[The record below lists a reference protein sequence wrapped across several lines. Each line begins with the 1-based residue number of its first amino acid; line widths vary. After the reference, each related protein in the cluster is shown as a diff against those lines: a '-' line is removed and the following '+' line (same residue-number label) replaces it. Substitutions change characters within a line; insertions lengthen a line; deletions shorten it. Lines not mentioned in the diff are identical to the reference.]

1 MTFDTTAVD
10 NYMDQMNKRES
21 EITRKMSV
29 ANLKQEAPA
38 TAMLWFGR
46 LGAVALVI
54 LVLGF
59 AINKSLSWE
68 RVNIDKT
75 ITEVVP
81 ETPVHGKDVLID
93 IAAIIDENPR
103 FPENVVSTKDPESI
117 RNYYLF
123 DTKPFNGEI
132 IKEVNVGRVF
142 DAPGKEP
149 QEIYCYITW
158 KEGGEFSKRMDLIN
172 IDEGKRTE
180 KELTQEIVDMSGI
193 SLEELQRAQKT
204 CNI

>member
-54 LVLGF
+54 LILGF

-68 RVNIDKT
+68 RININKT
-75 ITEVVP
+75 ITEVIP
-81 ETPVHGKDVLID
+81 ESPINSKDVLID
-93 IAAIIDENPR
+93 IEEIMNKNPS
-103 FPENVVSTKDPESI
+103 FPKNVGSTKNPETI

-123 DTKPFNGEI
+123 DKIPFNGEI
-132 IKEVNVGRVF
+132 IKEVDVGRIF
-142 DAPGKEP
+142 DAPGK
-149 QEIYCYITW
+149 QSHTIYCYINW
-158 KEGGEFSKRMDLIN
+158 KLEGEFEKRLDLIN
-172 IDEGKRTE
+172 IDEGKRKE
-180 KELTQEIVDMSGI
+180 KELTLEIADMSGI
-193 SLEELQRAQKT
+193 SLEELQQAQKA

>member
-1 MTFDTTAVD
+1 
-10 NYMDQMNKRES
+10 
-21 EITRKMSV
+21 
-29 ANLKQEAPA
+29 
-38 TAMLWFGR
+38 MLH
-46 LGAVALVI
+46 I
-54 LVLGF
+54 HSIVL
-59 AINKSLSWE
+59 
-68 RVNIDKT
+68 NIDKI

-81 ETPVHGKDVLID
+81 ETPVHDKDVLID

-103 FPENVVSTKDPESI
+103 FPENVESTKDPESI

-180 KELTQEIVDMSGI
+180 KELTTEIVDMSGI